1 MKNNSLG
8 LKYKKEVFVPPRTP
22 ELRIWEFIWELLSI
36 CPSYLLREGHQSY
49 LPNVNK
55 SLLGRTMGRFLFYS
69 ALKWK
74 PMAPSFNLLWN
85 VNIDPSKEKTE
96 CFCGTQGGHLYLYGR
111 SISIA
116 QEAGSLQE
124 HLQIQ
129 KRLTFPGQG
138 HNASVPTTQ
147 LDLWGMGQ
155 VH

>member
-8 LKYKKEVFVPPRTP
+8 LKYKKEVFVPPENPRIRNLGVYMGTAIHLSFTPPERRT
-22 ELRIWEFIWELLSI
+22 
-36 CPSYLLREGHQSY
+36 QSY

-55 SLLGRTMGRFLFYS
+55 SLLGRTMGKFLFYS

-85 VNIDPSKEKTE
+85 VNIDPSKEKSK
-96 CFCGTQGGHLYLYGR
+96 CFCGTQGGNLYLYGM
-111 SISIA
+111 SISTA

-129 KRLTFPGQG
+129 KRRTFPGQG
-138 HNASVPTTQ
+138 HNASVSTTQ
-147 LDLWGMGQ
+147 LDPWGMGQ